1 MSPEGKK
8 ALIELGNIMTD
19 WLDKLTTLG
28 KLNRLEPAYQVTSI
42 NQSSLNSEL
51 SNYRVSAW

>member
-28 KLNRLEPAYQVTSI
+28 HLFRLEPTYQVASI
-42 NQSSLNSEL
+42 NQS
-51 SNYRVSAW
+51 